1 MKMRQVGAKNAS
13 ADDVNAQSGS
23 TENDRRYVGNRQ
35 DAAEKWHNGGVLNLR
50 VVSPGGTLESPAV
63 LRKCKYAFLTLPNY
77 SLIAVANALEPLR
90 MANRLVGSEVY
101 EWSVLSADGRAAEA
115 SSGLS
120 LSPTGALD
128 KLGAGDILFVCG
140 GINVREAVSP
150 ALLTALRR
158 LAERRVPLGGLCTGG
173 YALARAGLLDNFSAT
188 IHWENLSALREEFP
202 RVRIN
207 DQLFTIDRDRFT
219 CSGGTAP
226 LDLMLNL
233 IQVKLG
239 PRISQLVSEQ
249 FIVERVR
256 KDTDRQYVPLRA
268 QVGVS
273 HRGLIRVA
281 QLMEENIEKPLSLE
295 KIAQDDGP
303 VAPANRT
310 PVQAGSELRAET
322 LLFGNAPAARTR
334 AAAANRHAHH
344 GHYDRLRIP
353 VAAAFFEMLPHAVRL
368 SAERG
373 AQDRRPARA
382 APRNRRCTGRRY
394 LIVAAPA
401 ILSSLPCRSGS

>member
-1 MKMRQVGAKNAS
+1 MLFA
-13 ADDVNAQSGS
+13 
-23 TENDRRYVGNRQ
+23 
-35 DAAEKWHNGGVLNLR
+35 
-50 VVSPGGTLESPAV
+50 PGGTLESPAV

-90 MANRLVGSEVY
+90 MANRLVGQEVY
-101 EWSVLSADGRAAEA
+101 DWSVISMDGRAAEA

-128 KLGAGDILFVCG
+128 KLGAVDILFVCG

-158 LAERRVPLGGLCTGG
+158 LADRRVPLGALCTGG

-202 RVRIN
+202 RVRIS

-249 FIVERVR
+249 FIVDRVR
-256 KDTDRQYVPLRA
+256 KDTDRQYIPLRA

-295 KIAQDDGP
+295 KIAKSTGLSRRQIE
-303 VAPANRT
+303 R
-310 PVQAGSELRAET
+310 
-322 LLFGNAPAARTR
+322 LFKRDLNCVPK
-334 AAAANRHAHH
+334 
-344 GHYDRLRIP
+344 HYYLEMRLRRARELLLQTAMPIMDITTACGFQSP
-353 VAAAFFEMLPHAVRL
+353 PHFSKCYRIQFGYPP
-368 SAERG
+368 SAERKIG
-373 AQDRRPARA
+373 DKRTPLRSSSEPETA
-382 APRNRRCTGRRY
+382 AT
-394 LIVAAPA
+394 
-401 ILSSLPCRSGS
+401 